1 VCYRPDWKRRR
12 GLPRAH
18 FRKIAKL
25 FLTRAG
31 GERVGQ
37 LDRLEVEFGFFELL
51 GRGIACRSCGRH
63 PEFDVP
69 ANGLITV
76 ISSSG
81 SIPKSVTRHGM
92 DDFIDSFWTQRL
104 IIYLLR
110 REAGQWNL

>member
-1 VCYRPDWKRRR
+1 MTY
-12 GLPRAH
+12 
-18 FRKIAKL
+18 
-25 FLTRAG
+25 AG
-31 GERVGQ
+31 GERVRQ
-37 LDRLEVEFGFFELL
+37 LDRLKVEFGFFELR
-51 GRGIACRSCGRH
+51 GRGIACRSCGRY

-81 SIPKSVTRHGM
+81 SVPRSVTRHGM

-110 REAGQWNL
+110 REAGQGIFDVTTVSK